1 MSEKAIP
8 VGHIPSGLFIVC
20 TVDDEGQ
27 KDGFLASWVQQ
38 VSFDPLLITMALKE
52 GRVCYDHILAG
63 KPFSINIVGDDQAS
77 YLRHFWKG
85 YPSGQGPFDQIPHD
99 ISEHGTIKIKDAKSV
114 IECKMLSSSKPGD
127 HNLIVAEVIDGTE
140 LNSDVKPK
148 TYIRKSGLDY

>member
-1 MSEKAIP
+1 MSDIAIP

-20 TVDDEGQ
+20 TVDDEGN
-27 KDGFLASWVQQ
+27 KDGFLASWIQQ

-52 GRVCYDHILAG
+52 GRVCYDHIVSG

-85 YPSGQGPFDQIPHD
+85 YPPGQGPFKQIPHE
-99 ISEHGTIKIKDAKSV
+99 ISDNGTIKILDAKSV
-114 IECKMLSSSKPGD
+114 IEGKMVSKSSPGD
-127 HNLIVAEVIDGTE
+127 HDLIVAEVIGGTD
-140 LNSDVKPK
+140 LNENVKPK